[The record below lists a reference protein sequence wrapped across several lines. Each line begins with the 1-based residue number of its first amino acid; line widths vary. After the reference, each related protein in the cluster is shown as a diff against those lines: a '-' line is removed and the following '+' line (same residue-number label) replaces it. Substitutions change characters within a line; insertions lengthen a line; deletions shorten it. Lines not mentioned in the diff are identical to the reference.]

1 MIDTRQL
8 AVPEQML
15 QHWQKTVDLIAE
27 IAEIPASL
35 VMRVH
40 EQQIEVF
47 ATSHSDGN
55 PYPVNEMANLNTGL
69 YCETV
74 IQTRQ
79 ELLVP
84 NALTDQDWNQN
95 PDIELGMI
103 SYYGLPLNWPDG
115 QPFGTLCML
124 DGKENHYNRRSKE
137 LLARFRETLEADLKI
152 LYQQHQLILNNQQ
165 LEQRVKQRTVE
176 LEKLNHRLASEIDR
190 RNAAESVLEHNRRF
204 DPLTGLPNRAS
215 LTDTLGN
222 MIQHYASSRQQLAV
236 ICLGPRNFKSV
247 NHSYGHMIG
256 DELLKALGQRLQSG
270 LTIEHSVARGNGDEF
285 LILLPCAAATDAAM
299 QLLQQLTQRLSPAF
313 EIDHHQ
319 ISLSFN
325 AGIAVAPTDSTE
337 PLALLQKASA
347 AMAVSKEQDQPYCFF
362 SQQTQAE
369 LDKRYQLESY
379 MVDALRNSE
388 LSVHYQPVVS
398 VQSRQIIGAEALLRW
413 NNPQLGTIG
422 PEQFIAI
429 AEKTG
434 QINEI
439 GNFVLRSAI
448 QQAKQWQDRLGRPFS
463 IAINISPI
471 QISDPRLV
479 QQIDQLLRCYDLDPR
494 SLELEVTEGVLLQDS
509 YQAEIVLR
517 QLRDLHIRVSLD
529 DFGTGYSSLS
539 YLQKYAFDTLKIDRS
554 FITDSHSNAQDRELA
569 RAIIALARKLNLK
582 VIAEGVETEQH
593 HRFIQQENCDYGQGY
608 WYGVPVPADTFD
620 ADYIGSSRTAH

>member
-79 ELLVP
+79 ELLIP
-84 NALTDQDWNQN
+84 NALTDEDWNQN

-152 LYQQHQLILNNQQ
+152 LYQQHQLIINNQQ
-165 LEQRVKQRTVE
+165 LEQRVQQRTIE
-176 LEKLNHRLASEIDR
+176 LQKLNNRLASEIDR

-215 LTDTLGN
+215 LTETLGN
-222 MIQHYASSRQQLAV
+222 MIQHYANSQQQLAV

-247 NHSYGHMIG
+247 NHSYGHTIG
-256 DELLKALGQRLQSG
+256 DELLKALGQRLRSG

-285 LILLPCAAATDAAM
+285 LILLPCAASTDAAM
-299 QLLQQLTQRLSPAF
+299 QSLQQLTQRLSQAF

-325 AGIAVAPTDSTE
+325 AGIAVAPSDSTE

-347 AMAVSKEQDQPYCFF
+347 ALAVAKEQDQPFCFF

-379 MVDALRNSE
+379 VVDALRNEE

-398 VQSRQIIGAEALLRW
+398 VQNQQVIGAEALLRW
-413 NNPQLGTIG
+413 NNAQLGEVD
-422 PEQFIAI
+422 PEQFIGI

-448 QQAKQWQDRLGRPFS
+448 QQAKQWQDRLGRPFR

-517 QLRDLHIRVSLD
+517 QLRDLHVRVSLD

-593 HRFIQQENCDYGQGY
+593 HRFMQQENCDYGQGY

-620 ADYIGSSRTAH
+620 ADYIGLSRTAH